1 MRVEVV
7 VFDAYGTLF
16 DVYSVGQLA
25 DTLYPGQGAAIAA
38 LWRDKQLE
46 YSRLVSLSDPSPGG
60 SRHYLDFWQITQR
73 ALRYALARVGAAH
86 QPAHEAALM
95 AQYRHLTPF
104 PENAAVLQRVQE
116 LGLSTAILSNANR
129 DMLDAAA
136 AAAGYG
142 ERLDAVLSVDAV
154 RHFKTTPASYQLVL
168 ERFAVDPQAVLFV
181 SSNGWDVMGA
191 TWFGFRTLWVNRAGL
206 PPETIGPLPTFEGR
220 SLSDVL
226 RMLDD

>member
-1 MRVEVV
+1 MRCEAV

-25 DTLYPGQGAAIAA
+25 DTLYPGQGTAIAA

-60 SRHYLDFWQITQR
+60 SRHYLDFWDITQR

-86 QPAHEAALM
+86 QPANEEALM
-95 AQYRHLTPF
+95 CEYRQLRPF
-104 PENAAVLQRVQE
+104 PENMAVLQE
-116 LGLSTAILSNANR
+116 LKARGRATAILSNANR
-129 DMLDAAA
+129 DMLDIAV
-136 AAAGYG
+136 AAAGYKHV
-142 ERLDAVLSVDAV
+142 LDAVLSVDSL

-168 ERFAVDPQAVLFV
+168 DRLAVDPQAVLFV

-206 PPETIGPLPTFEGR
+206 PPETLGPLPTFEGR
-220 SLSDVL
+220 SLNDVL
-226 RMLDD
+226 RVLGD

>member
-1 MRVEVV
+1 MRFEAV

-60 SRHYLDFWQITQR
+60 SRHYLSFWDITQR

-86 QPAHEAALM
+86 QPANAAALM

-104 PENAAVLQRVQE
+104 AENTAVLQRLKEV
-116 LGLSTAILSNANR
+116 GLATAILSNANR
-129 DMLDAAA
+129 EMLDVAV

-142 ERLDAVLSVDAV
+142 PLLDDVLSVESV

-206 PPETIGPLPTFEGR
+206 PPETIGPAPTFEGR
-220 SLSDVL
+220 GLGDVL
-226 RMLDD
+226 RVVGA

>member
-1 MRVEVV
+1 
-7 VFDAYGTLF
+7 
-16 DVYSVGQLA
+16 
-25 DTLYPGQGAAIAA
+25 
-38 LWRDKQLE
+38 
-46 YSRLVSLSDPSPGG
+46 
-60 SRHYLDFWQITQR
+60 
-73 ALRYALARVGAAH
+73 LRYALARVGAAH
-86 QPAHEAALM
+86 QPAHEAALI

-104 PENAAVLQRVQE
+104 PENAAVLQRLQE

-129 DMLDAAA
+129 DMLDAAV

-226 RMLDD
+226 RMLGD